1 MSEGYVETI
10 LLEANQTT
18 SDTSSNT
25 PATWCNTLSDVVHL
39 KAGDKV
45 SLYAGYISD
54 KGAGNTKNI
63 EVKGRSLK
71 KTKSFTH
78 TKLKD
83 QFVDEY
89 GTNQIVE
96 QVYELVKDEL
106 ELRDNEANIILNYYK
121 TTNGTGYIGLPR
133 KYVDPSPAAQRTP
146 SDSVAVPFS
155 QMEDASTGYLTPVAN
170 ASSLI
175 ADDYFTDNYSE
186 VIKIN
191 NDNAKFT
198 LFIAEHSRFGP
209 GYTQTGVID
218 DTDLQ
223 PAPIDNWTI
232 APEYKQFYQYRELH
246 TLKIPSGFNSA
257 QFISENLT
265 KQLQQVISTRN
276 IVYAE
281 GTSQGSTADID
292 VSRFVES
299 RTYKTFQT
307 ANINTLSETEWT
319 NASTNGSDTA
329 YYNSFS
335 TIAIKRPELYEI
347 GSYVNMNASV
357 IGGETKTEF
366 TRLLGSRL
374 FQQFNNGVNEGIVTS
389 IPYNASNLIYLRDFI
404 NAQTNY
410 PEVWDSFNPI
420 YPKYANGYDNTYVNI
435 NNTRY
440 FHINSVSNAS
450 QIEIDETSLTPT
462 RTENDMYAKGD
473 FPIGV
478 TSITL
483 PWTNQNPNTKLDPSE
498 YYRLL
503 VNDNNPTPAFVDEE
517 VLTWSFA
524 LVGGNYV
531 QTITF
536 ATPTTGAW
544 NESAVASL
552 TGIFY
557 TEETYNEW
565 AYYRSSLGSSN
576 YRLPISTPVATSQER
591 ISKLLLVYYNAS
603 DKDIYYD
610 DPTQEQYSHGCFRYT
625 NASFNGSTEKFVT
638 IYPNKS
644 DIIQTLTTPTAYLRN
659 GSIDAYTKIGYDMHF
674 TAPTTCAICLFNGKL
689 TPINY
694 YGYQAAQELRLVE
707 FREQEQGGQANT
719 YTNASHQ
726 LASYFSVRYVGAD
739 NPQLGFDG
747 EHFFFDGLHTPEN
760 LGNRGP
766 NGGKYGDPNS
776 TSADGGSRNM
786 FFKADAN
793 DEASSIVYKIN
804 PDEDVNEYCPAI
816 QPYQGQF
823 SMFTVNGSVGAGL
836 QYGEYF
842 NRNYKAYNIFDSKS
856 GIFIEDFG
864 FTQDTWSE
872 SLWGILGFSYEQF
885 HSEINNRNTR
895 VDQSN
900 IDGLKY
906 ATTNAEV
913 KPTDT
918 KSWNTNGNSVPNFSD
933 NIPCPWTYQ
942 LYSGTGGP
950 TSVLTVFPSLAVK
963 TQSIILLADNYP
975 TSMSRGYYN
984 IRSDIIPTST
994 FIGGSATS
1002 TNMPIVGLVNKENPQ
1017 NDYYF
1022 GGPSGVDFTI
1032 TKNTMLSSISVSV
1045 HDPDGTYAN
1054 IDDNSSIVFQIQR
1067 PIKTSFNIA
1076 QEILQDEKKK

>member
-1 MSEGYVETI
+1 MSEGYLETI
-10 LLEANQTT
+10 LVEANQTT
-18 SDTSSNT
+18 ADTSNNT
-25 PATWCNTLSDVVHL
+25 PASWTNSMSDIVHL

-63 EVKGRSLK
+63 EVKGKSLK
-71 KTKSFTH
+71 KTKSFLYTELVQQQIDPFGS
-78 TKLKD
+78 KL
-83 QFVDEY
+83 
-89 GTNQIVE
+89 IVE
-96 QVYELVKDEL
+96 ETYQLVKNDL

-121 TTNGTGYIGLPR
+121 NTNGTGYIGLPR
-133 KYVDPSPAAQRTP
+133 KFVDPSPAP
-146 SDSVAVPFS
+146 VASSATSIPFS
-155 QMEDASTGYLTPVAN
+155 KMEDASTGYLTPVAN
-170 ASSLI
+170 ASYLI
-175 ADDYFTDNYSE
+175 ADDYFIDNYSE
-186 VIKIN
+186 VVKIN

-198 LFIAEHSRFGP
+198 LFIAEHSRYG
-209 GYTQTGVID
+209 ID
-218 DTDLQ
+218 DTQISPISDTNLQ
-223 PAPIDNWTI
+223 PAPIDDWTL

-265 KQLQQVISTRN
+265 RQLQQVISTQN
-276 IVYAE
+276 IVFPK
-281 GTSQGSTADID
+281 SSHSGSTADVD
-292 VSRFVES
+292 LSRYVES

-307 ANINTLSETEWT
+307 ANINTLSESQWT
-319 NASTNGSDTA
+319 NASNNASTT
-329 YYNSFS
+329 YYNSFP
-335 TIAIKRPELYEI
+335 TIAIKRPELYES
-347 GSYVNMNASV
+347 GNYVNMNASV
-357 IGGETKTEF
+357 IDGETETEF

-374 FQQFNNGVNEGIVTS
+374 FQQFNNGADEGIVTS

-404 NAQTNY
+404 NAQANY
-410 PEVWDSFNPI
+410 PEVWDSFNPLNRTYGNNLI
-420 YPKYANGYDNTYVNI
+420 QYDNTYVNV

-440 FHINSVSNAS
+440 FHLNTVSNGS

-462 RTENDMYAKGD
+462 RTRNDMYAKGD

-483 PWTNQNPNTKLDPSE
+483 PWTDQNPNTKLDPSG
-498 YYRLL
+498 YHKIL
-503 VNDNNPTPAFVDEE
+503 VSDNNPTPAFVDEK

-524 LVGGNYV
+524 LDGGNYV
-531 QTITF
+531 QTISF

-552 TGIFY
+552 TGKFF
-557 TEETYNEW
+557 TEATYNEW

-576 YRLPISTPVATSQER
+576 YRPPTSTPVATAEER

-610 DPTQEQYSHGCFRYT
+610 NPSPEQYSHGCFRYT
-625 NASFNGSTEKFVT
+625 NASFNGTTEKFVT
-638 IYPNKS
+638 IYPNKT
-644 DIIQTLTTPTAYLRN
+644 DIVSSLTTPTAYLIN
-659 GSIDAYTKIGYDMHF
+659 GSIASYTKIGYDQHF
-674 TAPTTCAICLFNGKL
+674 TAPTTCSICLFNGKL

-694 YGYQAAQELRLVE
+694 YGEQAATMLRLVE
-707 FREQEQGGQANT
+707 FREQEIGGVANT
-719 YTNASHQ
+719 YTNASNT
-726 LASYFSVRYVGAD
+726 LASYFSMRYIGAD
-739 NPQLGFDG
+739 NPQVGWDG
-747 EHFFFDGLHTPEN
+747 EHFYFDGLHTPEN
-760 LGNRGP
+760 LGNRAA
-766 NGGKYGDPNS
+766 NGGKYGDPNL
-776 TSADGGSRNM
+776 TTAFM
-786 FFKADAN
+786 YYKAEAN
-793 DEASSIVYKIN
+793 DEANSIVYKIN
-804 PDEDVNEYCPAI
+804 PDEDINEYCPAI

-823 SMFTVNGSVGAGL
+823 SMYSVNGASAAGV

-895 VDQSN
+895 VDQTN

-918 KSWNTNGNSVPNFSD
+918 KSWNTNGNAVPNFSD
-933 NIPCPWTYQ
+933 NIPCPWSYYLFTTAGA
-942 LYSGTGGP
+942 YSAAN
-950 TSVLTVFPSLAVK
+950 LTVFPSLAIK
-963 TQSIILLADNYP
+963 TTSLQLIADNYP

-984 IRSDIIPTST
+984 IRSDIIPTSS
-994 FIGGSATS
+994 FIGGSSTS
-1002 TNMPIVGLVNKENPQ
+1002 TNMPIIGLVNKENPQ

-1022 GGPSGVDFTI
+1022 GGQSGVNFTI

-1054 IDDNSSIVFQIQR
+1054 IDQNSSIVFQIQR
-1067 PIKTSFNIA
+1067 PITTSFNIA
-1076 QEILQDEKKK
+1076 DEILNDKKK